1 MLMPIFFILCLIWTN
16 CVTSYGGFDSGTP
29 GCDTAAALKCEVE
42 KVLDYSFRYLFIPFL
57 ILQYEF
63 LLCKL
68 FNGPAN
74 DQTTLCNCA
83 KVFFGE
89 CIRKA
94 GVTMYFKFSNFVNLF
109 GVNTV

>member
-1 MLMPIFFILCLIWTN
+1 MSNHMEDLIQVLLVVIQQLHSNARCHIYFINLSTNTKQLHVFPPI
-16 CVTSYGGFDSGTP
+16 P
-29 GCDTAAALKCEVE
+29 
-42 KVLDYSFRYLFIPFL
+42 

-83 KVFFGE
+83 KVFYGE

-94 GVTMYFKFSNFVNLF
+94 GVCMNL
-109 GVNTV
+109 